1 MSLDTELEIEESTA
15 YKVHLSNFDG
25 PLDLL
30 LHLIK
35 ESKMSIEDVKL
46 ADITEQYLDYMKE
59 LDTIDMDS
67 ATEFIIIASTLI
79 EIKSKKLLPIEAE
92 NAEEDIVDEEAI
104 LKQRLKEHELFKQVM
119 QDLGQIENVNKMYK
133 QPDKSAN
140 NVRII
145 LKDMQLEN
153 LLDAFT
159 NMMTRFKRSEE
170 NQEPRKIQKDRFTVA
185 EKIIAIKN
193 AVQEKK
199 VIKFSDMFTEKD
211 LTKSEVLNIFLA
223 LLELLKLQFVK
234 VKQTELFGEI
244 DIYENQD
251 KKDKEQVSE

>member
-1 MSLDTELEIEESTA
+1 
-15 YKVHLSNFDG
+15 
-25 PLDLL
+25 
-30 LHLIK
+30 
-35 ESKMSIEDVKL
+35 
-46 ADITEQYLDYMKE
+46 
-59 LDTIDMDS
+59 
-67 ATEFIIIASTLI
+67 
-79 EIKSKKLLPIEAE
+79 
-92 NAEEDIVDEEAI
+92 
-104 LKQRLKEHELFKQVM
+104 
-119 QDLGQIENVNKMYK
+119 MYK

-159 NMMTRFKRSEE
+159 NMMTSFKRSEE
-170 NQEPRKIQKDRFTVA
+170 NQEPKKIQKDRFTVA